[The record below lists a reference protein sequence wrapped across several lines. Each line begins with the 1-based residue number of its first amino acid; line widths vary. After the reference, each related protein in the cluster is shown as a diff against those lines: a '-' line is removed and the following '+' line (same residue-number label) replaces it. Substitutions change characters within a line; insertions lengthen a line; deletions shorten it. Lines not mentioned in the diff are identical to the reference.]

1 MKLIVGL
8 GNPGIRYE
16 QTKHNVGFRVV
27 DALYENSRQSSAVS
41 SQQGGVIKRKPLGTD
56 SRQPIA
62 DSHLTYTS
70 TCKSLVMQMTWHD
83 IPIILAKPMTY
94 MNNSG
99 IAVAALM
106 RQFEISLS
114 ELCVV
119 YDDIH
124 LDIGV
129 LRMRQKG
136 SDGGQ
141 KGMKSIIHH
150 LGTTAFPRLR
160 IGIGE
165 PIGDLTDYVLTGF
178 TEDEGIEIVHTLDR
192 AVDAIETFVKDDIL
206 TTMNQFNR
214 R

>member
-1 MKLIVGL
+1 
-8 GNPGIRYE
+8 
-16 QTKHNVGFRVV
+16 
-27 DALYENSRQSSAVS
+27 
-41 SQQGGVIKRKPLGTD
+41 
-56 SRQPIA
+56 
-62 DSHLTYTS
+62 
-70 TCKSLVMQMTWHD
+70 MQATWHD
-83 IPIILAKPMTY
+83 VAIMLAKPMTY

-99 IAVAALM
+99 TAIAALI
-106 RQFEISLS
+106 RQFDIPLS

-119 YDDIH
+119 YDDVH

-178 TEDEGIEIVHTLDR
+178 TEDEEIEITHTIER
-192 AVDAIETFVKDDIL
+192 AVDAIGTFVKDDIL
-206 TTMNQFNR
+206 TAMNQFNR

>member
-16 QTKHNVGFRVV
+16 QTKHNVGFRVI
-27 DALYENSRQSSAVS
+27 DALYEACSKGKV
-41 SQQGGVIKRKPLGTD
+41 
-56 SRQPIA
+56 
-62 DSHLTYTS
+62 TS
-70 TCKSLVMQMTWHD
+70 TCKSLVTQATWHD
-83 IPIILAKPMTY
+83 LPIILAKPMTY

-99 IAVAALM
+99 IAVTALT
-106 RQFEISLS
+106 RQFEIPLS
-114 ELCVV
+114 ELCVI

-150 LGTTAFPRLR
+150 LGTTEFPRLR

-178 TEDEGIEIVHTLDR
+178 TEDDDIEIAHTIDR

-206 TTMNQFNR
+206 TAMNSFNR

>member
-1 MKLIVGL
+1 MDTKVKLIVGL

-16 QTKHNVGFRVV
+16 DTKHNVGFRVI
-27 DALYENSRQSSAVS
+27 DTLQTQLSA
-41 SQQGGVIKRKPLGTD
+41 GKLPRNLI
-56 SRQPIA
+56 
-62 DSHLTYTS
+62 
-70 TCKSLVMQMTWHD
+70 CKSLVMQATWHD
-83 IPIILAKPMTY
+83 LPIILAKPMTY

-99 IAVAALM
+99 IAVAALI
-106 RQFEISLS
+106 RQFEIPLS
-114 ELCVV
+114 ELCII

-124 LDIGV
+124 LDLGV

-165 PIGDLTDYVLTGF
+165 PIGNLTDYVLTDF
-178 TEDEGIEIVHTLDR
+178 TEDEEIEIAHTIDR
-192 AVDAIETFVKDDIL
+192 AVGALETFVKDDIL
-206 TTMNQFNR
+206 TAMNQFNR
-214 R
+214 RC

>member
-16 QTKHNVGFRVV
+16 QTKHNIGFRVI
-27 DALYENSRQSSAVS
+27 DALYKKWSRS
-41 SQQGGVIKRKPLGTD
+41 T
-56 SRQPIA
+56 
-62 DSHLTYTS
+62 SHTS
-70 TCKSLVMQMTWHD
+70 ICKSLVMQMTWHD
-83 IPIILAKPMTY
+83 APIILAKPMTY

-99 IAVAALM
+99 TAVAALI
-106 RQFEISLS
+106 RKFEISLS

-129 LRMRQKG
+129 FRIRQKG

-178 TEDEGIEIVHTLDR
+178 TEDEEIETAHTIDR
-192 AVDAIETFVKDDIL
+192 AVDAIETFVKNDIL
-206 TTMNQFNR
+206 TAMNQFNR

>member
-8 GNPGIRYE
+8 GNPGTRYE
-16 QTKHNVGFRVV
+16 QTKHNIGFRVI
-27 DALYENSRQSSAVS
+27 DTLYEKCSRGEVTSPLK
-41 SQQGGVIKRKPLGTD
+41 SQTRP
-56 SRQPIA
+56 P
-62 DSHLTYTS
+62 HTS
-70 TCKSLVMQMTWHD
+70 ICKSLVMQATWHD
-83 IPIILAKPMTY
+83 VTIILAKPMTY

-99 IAVAALM
+99 TAVAALI
-106 RQFEISLS
+106 RQFEIPLS

-119 YDDIH
+119 YDDVH

-150 LGTTAFPRLR
+150 LGTAAFPRLR

-165 PIGDLTDYVLTGF
+165 PIGDLTDYVLTSF
-178 TEDEGIEIVHTLDR
+178 TEDEDIEITHTIDR

-206 TTMNQFNR
+206 TAMNQFNR

>member
-1 MKLIVGL
+1 MTIKSKLIVGL
-8 GNPGIRYE
+8 GNPGMRYE
-16 QTKHNVGFRVV
+16 HTKHNVGFRVV
-27 DALYENSRQSSAVS
+27 DALYEVFCQRD
-41 SQQGGVIKRKPLGTD
+41 SQPRPT
-56 SRQPIA
+56 
-62 DSHLTYTS
+62 HTS
-70 TCKSLVMQMTWHD
+70 ICNSLVIQTTWHET
-83 IPIILAKPMTY
+83 PIILAKPMTY

-99 IAVAALM
+99 AAVAALV
-106 RQFEISLS
+106 RRFEIPLP
-114 ELCVV
+114 ELCIV

-124 LDIGV
+124 LDVGV

-150 LGTTAFPRLR
+150 LGTTEFPRLR

-165 PIGDLTDYVLTGF
+165 PIGDLTDYVLTEF
-178 TEDEGIEIVHTLDR
+178 SEDEEIEITHTIDR

-206 TTMNQFNR
+206 TAMNQFNR

>member
-1 MKLIVGL
+1 MHGQKSKLIVGL
-8 GNPGIRYE
+8 GNPGMRYE
-16 QTKHNVGFRVV
+16 HTKHNVGFRVV
-27 DALYENSRQSSAVS
+27 DALYEVFCQRD
-41 SQQGGVIKRKPLGTD
+41 SQPRPT
-56 SRQPIA
+56 
-62 DSHLTYTS
+62 HTS
-70 TCKSLVMQMTWHD
+70 ICNSLVIQTTWHD
-83 IPIILAKPMTY
+83 IPIVLAKPMTY

-99 IAVAALM
+99 AAVAALI
-106 RQFEISLS
+106 RRFEIPLPD
-114 ELCVV
+114 LCIV

-124 LDIGV
+124 LDVGV

-150 LGTTAFPRLR
+150 LDTTEFPRLR

-165 PIGDLTDYVLTGF
+165 PVGDLTDYVLTEF
-178 TEDEGIEIVHTLDR
+178 SEDEEIEVAHTIDR

-206 TTMNQFNR
+206 TAMNQFNR

>member
-16 QTKHNVGFRVV
+16 QTKHNIGFRVI
-27 DALYENSRQSSAVS
+27 DALYEECGRS
-41 SQQGGVIKRKPLGTD
+41 T
-56 SRQPIA
+56 
-62 DSHLTYTS
+62 SHTS
-70 TCKSLVMQMTWHD
+70 IGKSLVRQATWHD
-83 IPIILAKPMTY
+83 IAIVLAKPMTY

-99 IAVAALM
+99 TAVAALV
-106 RQFEISLS
+106 RQFEIPLS
-114 ELCVV
+114 ELCIV
-119 YDDIH
+119 YDDVH

-150 LGTTAFPRLR
+150 LGTTVFPRLR

-165 PIGDLTDYVLTGF
+165 PIGDLTDYVLTDF
-178 TEDEGIEIVHTLDR
+178 TEDEEIEITHTIDR

-206 TTMNQFNR
+206 TAMNQFNR

>member
-16 QTKHNVGFRVV
+16 QTKHNVGFRVI
-27 DALYENSRQSSAVS
+27 DALYKECSRSTSVFK
-41 SQQGGVIKRKPLGTD
+41 SQTRL
-56 SRQPIA
+56 A
-62 DSHLTYTS
+62 HTS
-70 TCKSLVMQMTWHD
+70 ICKSLVMQMTWHD

-99 IAVAALM
+99 TAVAALV
-106 RQFEISLS
+106 RQFDIPLS
-114 ELCVV
+114 ELCIV
-119 YDDIH
+119 YDDVH

-150 LGTTAFPRLR
+150 LDTTAFPRLR

-165 PIGDLTDYVLTGF
+165 PIGDLTDYVLTDF
-178 TEDEGIEIVHTLDR
+178 TEDEEIEITHTIDR

-206 TTMNQFNR
+206 TAMNQFNR

>member
-16 QTKHNVGFRVV
+16 QTKHNVGFRVI
-27 DALYENSRQSSAVS
+27 DALYKECSRSTSVFK
-41 SQQGGVIKRKPLGTD
+41 SQTRL
-56 SRQPIA
+56 A
-62 DSHLTYTS
+62 HTS
-70 TCKSLVMQMTWHD
+70 ICKSLVMQMTWHD

-99 IAVAALM
+99 TAVAALV
-106 RQFEISLS
+106 RQFEVPLP

-136 SDGGQ
+136 SAGGQ

-150 LGTTAFPRLR
+150 LDTTAFPRLR

-178 TEDEGIEIVHTLDR
+178 TEDEEIEIAHTIDR
-192 AVDAIETFVKDDIL
+192 AVDAIETFVKNDIL
-206 TTMNQFNR
+206 TAMNQFNR

>member
-1 MKLIVGL
+1 MDTKVKLIVGL

-16 QTKHNVGFRVV
+16 DTKHNVGFRVI
-27 DALYENSRQSSAVS
+27 DSLQTRLSA
-41 SQQGGVIKRKPLGTD
+41 GKLPRNLI
-56 SRQPIA
+56 
-62 DSHLTYTS
+62 
-70 TCKSLVMQMTWHD
+70 CKSLVMQATWHD
-83 IPIILAKPMTY
+83 LPIILAKPMTY

-99 IAVAALM
+99 VAVAALI
-106 RQFEISLS
+106 RQFEIPLS
-114 ELCVV
+114 ELCII

-124 LDIGV
+124 LDLGV

-141 KGMKSIIHH
+141 KGMKSIIQH

-165 PIGDLTDYVLTGF
+165 PIGDLTDYVLTDF
-178 TEDEGIEIVHTLDR
+178 TEDEEIKIAHTVDR
-192 AVDAIETFVKDDIL
+192 AVGALETFVKNDIL
-206 TTMNQFNR
+206 TAMNQFNR

>member
-1 MKLIVGL
+1 MHKKESKLIVGL

-16 QTKHNVGFRVV
+16 HTKHNVGFRVV
-27 DALYENSRQSSAVS
+27 DVLYEEFCQRDSQSR
-41 SQQGGVIKRKPLGTD
+41 
-56 SRQPIA
+56 
-62 DSHLTYTS
+62 LTHTS
-70 TCKSLVMQMTWHD
+70 ICNSLVIQTTWHD
-83 IPIILAKPMTY
+83 TPIILAKPMTY

-99 IAVAALM
+99 AAVAALV
-106 RQFEISLS
+106 RRFEISRP
-114 ELCVV
+114 ELCIV
-119 YDDIH
+119 YDDVH

-150 LGTTAFPRLR
+150 LGTTEFPRLR
-160 IGIGE
+160 IGIGA
-165 PIGDLTDYVLTGF
+165 PVGDLTDYVLTEF
-178 TEDEGIEIVHTLDR
+178 SEDEEIEIAHTIDN

-206 TTMNQFNR
+206 TAMNQFNR

>member
-1 MKLIVGL
+1 MDTKVKLIVGL

-16 QTKHNVGFRVV
+16 DTKHNVGFRVI
-27 DALYENSRQSSAVS
+27 DTLQTQLSA
-41 SQQGGVIKRKPLGTD
+41 GKLPRNLI
-56 SRQPIA
+56 
-62 DSHLTYTS
+62 
-70 TCKSLVMQMTWHD
+70 CKSLVMQATWHD
-83 IPIILAKPMTY
+83 LPIILAKPMTY

-99 IAVAALM
+99 IAVATLI
-106 RQFEISLS
+106 RQFEIPLS
-114 ELCVV
+114 ELCII

-124 LDIGV
+124 LDLGV

-165 PIGDLTDYVLTGF
+165 PIGNLTDYVLTDF
-178 TEDEGIEIVHTLDR
+178 TEDEEIEIAHTIDR
-192 AVDAIETFVKDDIL
+192 AVGALETFVKDDIL
-206 TTMNQFNR
+206 TAMNQFNR
-214 R
+214 RC